1 MEFQANDILNIK
13 NEIKKTNLKLELIE
27 TLQREILELLRT

>member
-1 MEFQANDILNIK
+1 ANDILNIK
-13 NEIKKTNLKLELIE
+13 NEIKKTNLKLEVIE